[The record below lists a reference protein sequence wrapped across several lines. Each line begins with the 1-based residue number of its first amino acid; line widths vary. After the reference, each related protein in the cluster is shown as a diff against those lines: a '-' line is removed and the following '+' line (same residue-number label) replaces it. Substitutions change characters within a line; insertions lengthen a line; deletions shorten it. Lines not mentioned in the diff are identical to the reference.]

1 MGFNAYSNDFFNCT
15 YEMTEEIYY
24 HNNNNI
30 FEDPLLDS
38 DYHLQYGSPCIDAGT
53 PNEYDPDGTPTDIG
67 AYYYDHIPDA
77 PYLQTISKDAND
89 HPVLTWTPPGDNDI
103 QKYIVFKQYA
113 NSSGTESWTV
123 DVGLA
128 TTWTDNGITLT
139 KFGNTTAI
147 YKVKAVDNVDQES
160 AYSNSRAVDGDGPL
174 WKPVSEIPKEF
185 ALHQAYPNPFN
196 PSTQIS
202 FDIPS
207 ETKVLIELYDLL
219 GQKVRTLVQTNCH
232 PGYHSVV
239 WDGKNDNGNPMSA
252 GTYFIK
258 MITGE
263 YQKLTKCTLIK

>member
-1 MGFNAYSNDFFNCT
+1 
-15 YEMTEEIYY
+15 
-24 HNNNNI
+24 
-30 FEDPLLDS
+30 
-38 DYHLQYGSPCIDAGT
+38 
-53 PNEYDPDGTPTDIG
+53 
-67 AYYYDHIPDA
+67 
-77 PYLQTISKDAND
+77 
-89 HPVLTWTPPGDNDI
+89 VLTWTPPGDNDI
-103 QKYIVFKQYA
+103 QKYIVFKQYT

-232 PGYHSVV
+232 PGYHRIV
-239 WDGKNDNGNPMSA
+239 WDGRNNTGAVVPS
-252 GTYFIK
+252 GVYFIVYHSAERK
-258 MITGE
+258 LT
-263 YQKLTKCTLIK
+263 QKLVLMK